1 MEDTCKNLFL
11 PALIAMSRDF
21 CFPKKKK
28 KENDNHSIMLQW
40 HSLTHQ
46 KKAMFVIKSDSF
58 QIISL
63 SSYGGVN
70 LHFKRPITVELS
82 SSVELSLE

>member
-1 MEDTCKNLFL
+1 MEDICKNLFL

-21 CFPKKKK
+21 CFPKKK
-28 KENDNHSIMLQW
+28 ENDNHSIILQW

-46 KKAMFVIKSDSF
+46 KKAMLVIKSDSF

-82 SSVELSLE
+82 SSVELISLE

>member
-1 MEDTCKNLFL
+1 MQKSLLTSSHCYEQRFL
-11 PALIAMSRDF
+11 LSQE
-21 CFPKKKK
+21 KK

-46 KKAMFVIKSDSF
+46 KKAMLVIKSDSF

>member
-1 MEDTCKNLFL
+1 MQKSLLTSSHCYEQRFL
-11 PALIAMSRDF
+11 LSQD
-21 CFPKKKK
+21 KKK

>member
-1 MEDTCKNLFL
+1 MQKSLLTSSHCYEQRFL
-11 PALIAMSRDF
+11 LSQE
-21 CFPKKKK
+21 KK

-46 KKAMFVIKSDSF
+46 KKAMLVIKSDSF

-70 LHFKRPITVELS
+70 FHFQRPITFELS
-82 SSVELSLE
+82 SSVELISLE

>member
-1 MEDTCKNLFL
+1 MQNLFL

-21 CFPKKKK
+21 CFPKKK
-28 KENDNHSIMLQW
+28 ENDNHSIILQW

-46 KKAMFVIKSDSF
+46 KKAMLVIKSDSF

-70 LHFKRPITVELS
+70 FHFQRPITFELS
-82 SSVELSLE
+82 SSVELISLE